1 MSEVDLD
8 IENYEL
14 EDILNL
20 FRLQYNFVEADL
32 KRAYRMALKLHP
44 DKSGLDGEYFRFYM
58 KAYKI
63 VENIFNFRNRKKKCA
78 YDVVYNA
85 KETDISE
92 DKAVLLHSLNGKSI
106 KEFNKWFNEQF
117 EKTKVNDDENDSG
130 YGKWIK
136 ENEVSE
142 NNEKVSL
149 SEFGRVF
156 EKKKTDDIKLK
167 FDFAW
172 LHHQKSN
179 KHHWQYWLLQL
190 DNQLLTAL
198 DHGHVTKRLGGGKIE
213 FDTRMTL
220 WAGVQPARF
229 DLTSGMGRRL
239 QYLVFIPTKA
249 DNEYLMDTMHG
260 NRNQAPN
267 QKHLQGMWSD
277 MLRFKDDMRKVQT
290 VEFDDSVL
298 KMYKSLG
305 LYSFEAS
312 YFDRLVLG
320 YQIAMYGPEK
330 HMVVSMK
337 DNMLLD
343 IVAQQKKWRSQISM
357 GIENIQLLKI
367 IELAGDH
374 PSRAQI
380 VEDAA
385 MYGWNAQQVFEMLK
399 DMKMSGTI
407 SMSKKGIVEVLI

>member
-156 EKKKTDDIKLK
+156 EKKKTECKALVKYNGVEDTEIDGGYNLVRDKVENYSSGLFSKLSYEDFKKAHTETVIPVTREDYEKKEK
-167 FDFAW
+167 FSSLEMYKRHRDSQNTAPP
-172 LHHQKSN
+172 S
-179 KHHWQYWLLQL
+179 LQ
-190 DNQLLTAL
+190 QS
-198 DHGHVTKRLGGGKIE
+198 R
-213 FDTRMTL
+213 
-220 WAGVQPARF
+220 
-229 DLTSGMGRRL
+229 
-239 QYLVFIPTKA
+239 QYLAERDK
-249 DNEYLMDTMHG
+249 NENVLHA
-260 NRNQAPN
+260 RRA
-267 QKHLQGMWSD
+267 
-277 MLRFKDDMRKVQT
+277 FKI
-290 VEFDDSVL
+290 L
-298 KMYKSLG
+298 KRD
-305 LYSFEAS
+305 EE
-312 YFDRLVLG
+312 
-320 YQIAMYGPEK
+320 IEK
-330 HMVVSMK
+330 
-337 DNMLLD
+337 NN
-343 IVAQQKKWRSQISM
+343 KKWWSNLQR
-357 GIENIQLLKI
+357 LK
-367 IELAGDH
+367 
-374 PSRAQI
+374 Q
-380 VEDAA
+380 
-385 MYGWNAQQVFEMLK
+385 
-399 DMKMSGTI
+399 
-407 SMSKKGIVEVLI
+407 

>member
-78 YDVVYNA
+78 YDVVYNS

-156 EKKKTDDIKLK
+156 EKKKTECK
-167 FDFAW
+167 
-172 LHHQKSN
+172 
-179 KHHWQYWLLQL
+179 
-190 DNQLLTAL
+190 AL
-198 DHGHVTKRLGGGKIE
+198 VKYN
-213 FDTRMTL
+213 
-220 WAGVQPARF
+220 GVQDTEGGNDGYNLVR
-229 DLTSGMGRRL
+229 DKVENYSSGLFSKLSYEDFKKAHTETVIPVTREDYEKKEKFSSLEMYKRHRDSQNTAPPSL
-239 QYLVFIPTKA
+239 QQSRQYLAERDK
-249 DNEYLMDTMHG
+249 NENVLHA
-260 NRNQAPN
+260 RRA
-267 QKHLQGMWSD
+267 
-277 MLRFKDDMRKVQT
+277 FKI
-290 VEFDDSVL
+290 L
-298 KMYKSLG
+298 KRD
-305 LYSFEAS
+305 EE
-312 YFDRLVLG
+312 
-320 YQIAMYGPEK
+320 IEK
-330 HMVVSMK
+330 
-337 DNMLLD
+337 NN
-343 IVAQQKKWRSQISM
+343 KKWWSNLQR
-357 GIENIQLLKI
+357 LK
-367 IELAGDH
+367 
-374 PSRAQI
+374 Q
-380 VEDAA
+380 
-385 MYGWNAQQVFEMLK
+385 
-399 DMKMSGTI
+399 
-407 SMSKKGIVEVLI
+407 

>member
-156 EKKKTDDIKLK
+156 ERKKTECK
-167 FDFAW
+167 
-172 LHHQKSN
+172 
-179 KHHWQYWLLQL
+179 
-190 DNQLLTAL
+190 AL
-198 DHGHVTKRLGGGKIE
+198 VKYN
-213 FDTRMTL
+213 
-220 WAGVQPARF
+220 GVQ
-229 DLTSGMGRRL
+229 DTEGGNSGYNLVRDKVENYSSGLFSKLSYEDFKKAHTETVIPVTREDYEKKEKFSSLEMYKRHRDSQNTAPPSL
-239 QYLVFIPTKA
+239 QQSRQYLAERDK
-249 DNEYLMDTMHG
+249 NENELHA
-260 NRNQAPN
+260 RRA
-267 QKHLQGMWSD
+267 
-277 MLRFKDDMRKVQT
+277 FKI
-290 VEFDDSVL
+290 L
-298 KMYKSLG
+298 KRD
-305 LYSFEAS
+305 EE
-312 YFDRLVLG
+312 
-320 YQIAMYGPEK
+320 IEK
-330 HMVVSMK
+330 
-337 DNMLLD
+337 NN
-343 IVAQQKKWRSQISM
+343 KKWWSNLQR
-357 GIENIQLLKI
+357 LK
-367 IELAGDH
+367 
-374 PSRAQI
+374 Q
-380 VEDAA
+380 
-385 MYGWNAQQVFEMLK
+385 
-399 DMKMSGTI
+399 
-407 SMSKKGIVEVLI
+407 

>member
-78 YDVVYNA
+78 YDVVYNS

-117 EKTKVNDDENDSG
+117 EKTKVNDEENDSG

-156 EKKKTDDIKLK
+156 EKKKTECK
-167 FDFAW
+167 
-172 LHHQKSN
+172 
-179 KHHWQYWLLQL
+179 
-190 DNQLLTAL
+190 AL
-198 DHGHVTKRLGGGKIE
+198 VKYNGVQDTEGGGGYNLVRDKVE
-213 FDTRMTL
+213 SYSSGLFSKLSYEDFKKAHTETVVPVTREDYEKKEKFSSLEMYKQHRDSQNTAPPSL
-220 WAGVQPARF
+220 QQSR
-229 DLTSGMGRRL
+229 
-239 QYLVFIPTKA
+239 QYLAERDK
-249 DNEYLMDTMHG
+249 NENVLHA
-260 NRNQAPN
+260 RRA
-267 QKHLQGMWSD
+267 
-277 MLRFKDDMRKVQT
+277 FKI
-290 VEFDDSVL
+290 L
-298 KMYKSLG
+298 KRD
-305 LYSFEAS
+305 EE
-312 YFDRLVLG
+312 
-320 YQIAMYGPEK
+320 IEK
-330 HMVVSMK
+330 
-337 DNMLLD
+337 NN
-343 IVAQQKKWRSQISM
+343 KKWWSNLQR
-357 GIENIQLLKI
+357 LK
-367 IELAGDH
+367 
-374 PSRAQI
+374 Q
-380 VEDAA
+380 
-385 MYGWNAQQVFEMLK
+385 
-399 DMKMSGTI
+399 
-407 SMSKKGIVEVLI
+407 

>member
-117 EKTKVNDDENDSG
+117 EKAKVNDDENDSG

-142 NNEKVSL
+142 NNEKISL

-156 EKKKTDDIKLK
+156 EKKKTECKALVKYNGVEDTEAAGGYNLSREKVENYSSGLFSKLSYEDFKKAHTETVIPVTREDYEKKEK
-167 FDFAW
+167 FASLEMYKRHRDSQNTAPP
-172 LHHQKSN
+172 S
-179 KHHWQYWLLQL
+179 LQ
-190 DNQLLTAL
+190 QS
-198 DHGHVTKRLGGGKIE
+198 R
-213 FDTRMTL
+213 
-220 WAGVQPARF
+220 
-229 DLTSGMGRRL
+229 
-239 QYLVFIPTKA
+239 QYLAERDK
-249 DNEYLMDTMHG
+249 NENVLHARRAFKILKRDEEIE
-260 NRNQAPN
+260 RNN
-267 QKHLQGMWSD
+267 
-277 MLRFKDDMRKVQT
+277 
-290 VEFDDSVL
+290 
-298 KMYKSLG
+298 
-305 LYSFEAS
+305 
-312 YFDRLVLG
+312 
-320 YQIAMYGPEK
+320 
-330 HMVVSMK
+330 
-337 DNMLLD
+337 
-343 IVAQQKKWRSQISM
+343 KKWWSNLQR
-357 GIENIQLLKI
+357 LK
-367 IELAGDH
+367 
-374 PSRAQI
+374 Q
-380 VEDAA
+380 
-385 MYGWNAQQVFEMLK
+385 
-399 DMKMSGTI
+399 
-407 SMSKKGIVEVLI
+407 

>member
-156 EKKKTDDIKLK
+156 ERKKTECK
-167 FDFAW
+167 
-172 LHHQKSN
+172 
-179 KHHWQYWLLQL
+179 
-190 DNQLLTAL
+190 AL
-198 DHGHVTKRLGGGKIE
+198 VKYN
-213 FDTRMTL
+213 
-220 WAGVQPARF
+220 GVQ
-229 DLTSGMGRRL
+229 DTEGGNSG
-239 QYLVFIPTKA
+239 YNLVRDKVENYSSGLFSKLSYEDFKKAHTETVIPVTREDYEKK
-249 DNEYLMDTMHG
+249 EKFSSL
-260 NRNQAPN
+260 
-267 QKHLQGMWSD
+267 
-277 MLRFKDDMRKVQT
+277 
-290 VEFDDSVL
+290 E
-298 KMYKSLG
+298 MYK
-305 LYSFEAS
+305 
-312 YFDRLVLG
+312 R
-320 YQIAMYGPEK
+320 
-330 HMVVSMK
+330 H
-337 DNMLLD
+337 
-343 IVAQQKKWRSQISM
+343 
-357 GIENIQLLKI
+357 
-367 IELAGDH
+367 
-374 PSRAQI
+374 
-380 VEDAA
+380 
-385 MYGWNAQQVFEMLK
+385 
-399 DMKMSGTI
+399 
-407 SMSKKGIVEVLI
+407 

>member
-78 YDVVYNA
+78 YDVVYNS

-156 EKKKTDDIKLK
+156 EKKKTECKALVKYNGVEDTEIDGGYNLVRDKVENYSSGLFSKLSYEDFKKAHTETVIPVTREDYEKKEK
-167 FDFAW
+167 FSSLEMYKRHRDSQNTAPP
-172 LHHQKSN
+172 S
-179 KHHWQYWLLQL
+179 LQ
-190 DNQLLTAL
+190 QS
-198 DHGHVTKRLGGGKIE
+198 R
-213 FDTRMTL
+213 
-220 WAGVQPARF
+220 
-229 DLTSGMGRRL
+229 
-239 QYLVFIPTKA
+239 QYLAERDK
-249 DNEYLMDTMHG
+249 NENELHA
-260 NRNQAPN
+260 RRA
-267 QKHLQGMWSD
+267 
-277 MLRFKDDMRKVQT
+277 FKI
-290 VEFDDSVL
+290 L
-298 KMYKSLG
+298 KRD
-305 LYSFEAS
+305 EE
-312 YFDRLVLG
+312 
-320 YQIAMYGPEK
+320 IEK
-330 HMVVSMK
+330 
-337 DNMLLD
+337 NN
-343 IVAQQKKWRSQISM
+343 KKWWSNLQR
-357 GIENIQLLKI
+357 LK
-367 IELAGDH
+367 
-374 PSRAQI
+374 Q
-380 VEDAA
+380 
-385 MYGWNAQQVFEMLK
+385 
-399 DMKMSGTI
+399 
-407 SMSKKGIVEVLI
+407 

>member
-78 YDVVYNA
+78 YDVVYNS

-156 EKKKTDDIKLK
+156 EKKKTECK
-167 FDFAW
+167 
-172 LHHQKSN
+172 
-179 KHHWQYWLLQL
+179 
-190 DNQLLTAL
+190 AL
-198 DHGHVTKRLGGGKIE
+198 VKYN
-213 FDTRMTL
+213 
-220 WAGVQPARF
+220 GVQ
-229 DLTSGMGRRL
+229 DTEGGNSGYNLVRDKVENYSSGLFSKLSYEDFKKAHTETVIPVTREDYEKKEKFSSLEMYKRHRDSQNTAPPSL
-239 QYLVFIPTKA
+239 QQSRQYLAERDK
-249 DNEYLMDTMHG
+249 NENVLHA
-260 NRNQAPN
+260 RRA
-267 QKHLQGMWSD
+267 
-277 MLRFKDDMRKVQT
+277 FKI
-290 VEFDDSVL
+290 L
-298 KMYKSLG
+298 KRD
-305 LYSFEAS
+305 EE
-312 YFDRLVLG
+312 
-320 YQIAMYGPEK
+320 IEK
-330 HMVVSMK
+330 
-337 DNMLLD
+337 NN
-343 IVAQQKKWRSQISM
+343 KKWWSNLQR
-357 GIENIQLLKI
+357 LK
-367 IELAGDH
+367 
-374 PSRAQI
+374 Q
-380 VEDAA
+380 
-385 MYGWNAQQVFEMLK
+385 
-399 DMKMSGTI
+399 
-407 SMSKKGIVEVLI
+407 